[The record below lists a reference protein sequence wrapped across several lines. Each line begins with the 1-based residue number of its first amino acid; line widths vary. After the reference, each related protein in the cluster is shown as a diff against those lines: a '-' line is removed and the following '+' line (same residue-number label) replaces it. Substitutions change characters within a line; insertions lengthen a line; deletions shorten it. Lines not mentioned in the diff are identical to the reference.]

1 MDTFIY
7 SRLDEQKGASTAQ
20 TGSYSIST
28 EEGIERQTPKL
39 AMKEPEFNINGTA
52 LNSI

>member
-7 SRLDEQKGASTAQ
+7 SRLDEQKGATSAQ
-20 TGSYSIST
+20 TESFSIST
-28 EEGIERQTPKL
+28 EEGIERQTSKL